1 MKQLFTTYIFPES
14 DLTHILALCWLDSS
28 QPTCSPPWRH
38 STNAIRATLQATI
51 DCPTCVGLLG
61 QLQALVLS
69 AGNDALITQLTD
81 LCIKLAPNVGADVCA
96 GVVGPTGAGPI
107 LAHDLRQ
114 INVTGATGQDLCSA
128 LLGVCGTKQV
138 TPFTVA
144 FPKPAPKCP
153 KIFKS
158 RGRPPFRVAHLSDVH
173 IDRGYTPGSEANCTK
188 PLCCRDFDGPPTT
201 PPTVPAGPNGNSH
214 CDSPVP
220 LADSMLEA
228 VERLK
233 PVFNIFTGDVVER
246 LVWLINETVA
256 SSDLHDFNKEMTRK
270 LSGPVYPSIGNHDT
284 APVNAFARSTSHTA
298 NDSQF
303 VFDIQSADWE
313 HWIQPAAAY
322 EVLHNSGSYSTLVQ
336 GTSLRILA
344 INTQYWYKQ
353 NFWLY
358 DSDAFQ
364 PDPNDV
370 LAFMIEELQRAEDR
384 GERVW
389 IIGHIP
395 PGHSDFAVDQSN
407 YFDQVLQRYKHTVA
421 GLFFGHTHSDQ
432 FQIGYSNYSDQT
444 AQTAVAV
451 ALIGPA
457 LTPNSGNPA
466 VKVYDIDPD
475 TYEVMDASVYFTNA
489 SDSHFQTNP
498 KWSLLYS
505 ARETYG
511 PLVGLACDEP
521 LSPAFW
527 HNLTEVFATNDTAFQ
542 LFNTFISRDGAV
554 SPCADPA
561 CVNTTICDLR
571 ALRSENDVETPGL
584 PLRRRDAASGA
595 ALASH
600 ASACEGVGLADIFA
614 EMVHASDRGVE
625 Y

>member
-1 MKQLFTTYIFPES
+1 MLVG
-14 DLTHILALCWLDSS
+14 LLLAANVLAAAAA
-28 QPTCSPPWRH
+28 H

-51 DCPTCVGLLG
+51 DCPTCLGLLG

-69 AGNDALITQLTD
+69 AGDDALITQLTG
-81 LCIKLAPNVGADVCA
+81 LCIQLAPSVGADVCA
-96 GVVGPTGAGPI
+96 GVVGSGNGAGPI
-107 LAHDLRQ
+107 LARDLRQ
-114 INVTGATGQDLCSA
+114 INVTGATGQGLCSA
-128 LLGVCGTKQV
+128 LLNVCGTKQV
-138 TPFTVA
+138 TPFTVT
-144 FPKPAPKCP
+144 FPKPAPKNP
-153 KIFKS
+153 KIFTS

-173 IDRGYTPGSEANCTK
+173 IDREYTPGSEANCTK
-188 PLCCRDFDGPPTT
+188 PLCCRDFAGPPTT

-233 PVFNIFTGDVVER
+233 PAFSIFTGDVVER
-246 LVWLINETVA
+246 LNWLVNETVA
-256 SSDLHDFNKEMTRK
+256 SSDLHDFNEEMTRR
-270 LSGPVYPSIGNHDT
+270 LSAAVYPSLGNHDT

-364 PDPNDV
+364 PDPNGV
-370 LAFMIEELQRAEDR
+370 LAFMIDELQRAEDS

-395 PGHSDFAVDQSN
+395 PGSSDVAVDQSN

-421 GLFFGHTHSDQ
+421 GLFFGHTHMDQ

-466 VKVYDIDPD
+466 FKVYDIDPD

-489 SDSHFQTNP
+489 SDAHFQVNP
-498 KWSLLYS
+498 QWSLLYS
-505 ARETYG
+505 ARATYG
-511 PLVGLACDEP
+511 PLVGLAKTAP
-521 LSPAFW
+521 LAPAFW
-527 HNLTEVFATNDTAFQ
+527 HALTAAFATNDTAFQ
-542 LFNTFISRDGAV
+542 LFNTLRTRGGAV
-554 SPCADPA
+554 TPCADPA

-571 ALRSENDVETPGL
+571 ALRAENNCDVPTPGL
-584 PLRRRDAASGA
+584 SLRRRGAASGA
-595 ALASH
+595 ALVSH
-600 ASACEGVGLADIFA
+600 ASACEGVGLADIFTG
-614 EMVHASDRGVE
+614 MVLASGGDVA